1 MATRTR
7 EGREDEELEKNPNKY
22 RGTVKRTA
30 LDAERKLKEGG
41 LEYDCEG
48 GNGTERRTGSKRR
61 GGDQLEATREKQKEN
76 EGDRE
81 ERKKK
86 KEVD

>member
-1 MATRTR
+1 M
-7 EGREDEELEKNPNKY
+7 EELEKNRNKY
-22 RGTVKRTA
+22 RGTEKKNGAGRRKET
-30 LDAERKLKEGG
+30 ERGR

-48 GNGTERRTGSKRR
+48 GSGTERRTGSKRR